1 MAKHTPLNRK
11 RIKEP
16 SELEKEIGGRF
27 KDIRSAHKETQEEMA
42 EKLGK
47 SVQTI
52 HNYEKGITRLPYEIM
67 IALNEIYHESIDELL
82 LGNGKSMELMIER
95 ELSYYSDVRL
105 NLYLQLISKEI
116 SKRLERNS
124 ELKNK

>member
-27 KDIRSAHKETQEEMA
+27 KDIRSTHKETQEEMA

-52 HNYEKGITRLPYEIM
+52 HNYEKGITRLPYGIM

-95 ELSYYSDVRL
+95 ELSKYSEVRL
-105 NLYLQLISKEI
+105 HLYLRLISEEI
-116 SKRLERNS
+116 DRRYR
-124 ELKNK
+124 KN

>member
-16 SELEKEIGGRF
+16 SELEKEICGRF
-27 KDIRSAHKETQEEMA
+27 KDIRSTHKETQEEMA

-95 ELSYYSDVRL
+95 ELSKYSEVRL
-105 NLYLQLISKEI
+105 HLYFVLS
-116 SKRLERNS
+116 
-124 ELKNK
+124 LKKSIGDIEKINKIL